1 MSDDTMPVAIGEKAA
16 AQIKGLVET
25 IRHNNDQLN
34 AFLAGAR
41 AALDLPE
48 DWRFDMGLKAFVPPP
63 KPKPEPEQ
71 GTPVHES

>member
-1 MSDDTMPVAIGEKAA
+1 MPVAIGEKAA

-71 GTPVHES
+71 GTPVHEA